1 MRNLTTGTQTWDPT
15 GALACRIIGLRPH
28 GLGEGGPDRS
38 AQTAVRSSTPGT
50 SPSPPHWKLP
60 GVGSAP
66 PVRFQLGGS
75 GSGAPATPLSWTL
88 ILGPRKPPKSGRKR
102 PNFSGFLGS
111 CGATPRGGGGAPPTT
126 LILLRNQ
133 RQTAERREQR
143 SRRTAGTVPGVAP
156 PPARPIWQP
165 IQAKMRDFRF
175 LLLLAVGVER
185 GLSEAG
191 CRSVPAGRCP
201 SACRRG
207 LQASTHLR
215 GSPTE
220 GGRRLSEPAYPGRGV
235 PLATHPLRSA

>member
-1 MRNLTTGTQTWDPT
+1 MTGGITTCAGSSACGLTVWGRVVQTDRLKPPSGLPHRGPPPARLTGIFRGP
-15 GALACRIIGLRPH
+15 GLRPPS
-28 GLGEGGPDRS
+28 GP
-38 AQTAVRSSTPGT
+38 SS
-50 SPSPPHWKLP
+50 
-60 GVGSAP
+60 
-66 PVRFQLGGS
+66 GGS
-75 GSGAPATPLSWTL
+75 GSGAPRHPLSWTL

-133 RQTAERREQR
+133 CARALEVPCTRRGRTSGRSGPFRRLASPSSQPSER
-143 SRRTAGTVPGVAP
+143 
-156 PPARPIWQP
+156 
-165 IQAKMRDFRF
+165 KMRDFRF